1 MIGSGLLASR
11 AMTSRSRPPA
21 EGSPRGRGPGSGGP
35 GAGDAPARTS
45 AADDP
50 AGSGTAWDGLS
61 DDRPGPLLLAALG
74 GGSVA
79 AVLLAVGAV
88 AGVSPDAS
96 PGFTSWPLL
105 ALLALAPVLAAVGC
119 ALAGRPGP
127 AAGILLGLAAL
138 APGRLLLDLQFA
150 VNGPLTVRPELYLP
164 DRFVN
169 GSAVGA
175 GFWLLMAGH
184 VLTAVA
190 GLLAWRAVRARAA
203 AIGDEPEGRRWRLLL
218 PLLAVAAAVGLLAEP
233 VQSDNGFLAARAA
246 FEGPWPALGGYLLL
260 AAALP
265 LAAALA
271 LVAPSE
277 GAARGA
283 LYGLG
288 AAAAGLVLPP
298 LVAGFVRDDMHPTWG
313 PMVVLIAMV
322 FVAVLASTSL
332 TAAVPGDAAR
342 GDLAGEARLPSLFW
356 WRLTAAVL
364 ALATAAAAVIG
375 ALAPQVVVTSVTPG
389 AEIVTASSVS
399 PARWFLL
406 AAGVLVAVLALAM
419 LVPAAAAA
427 VRPVLSVGWAGVVLA
442 GTAVISTALTAT
454 QAGNLTAFG
463 GANMS
468 GLLTSVVPNS
478 ATTFIYD
485 LGSGAI
491 WTCVALVLA
500 ALASLAAVVTG
511 VVERDDTGAEGPRPN
526 GSVLTPVVAA
536 GVLAVAAFGLPVF
549 SAPGYTAAGLW
560 SNFDTPSWGL
570 LTALV
575 IVLGA
580 AALALRSRPRPA
592 AALLVGAALLAGLH
606 AAELPLVGGSVAG
619 AQAATGFWVALA
631 SAVAFLVAAVM
642 AIAGARRDA

>member
-1 MIGSGLLASR
+1 M
-11 AMTSRSRPPA
+11 
-21 EGSPRGRGPGSGGP
+21 
-35 GAGDAPARTS
+35 
-45 AADDP
+45 
-50 AGSGTAWDGLS
+50 
-61 DDRPGPLLLAALG
+61 AALG
-74 GGSVA
+74 CGSVA
-79 AVLLAVGAV
+79 AVLLTAGAV
-88 AGVSPDAS
+88 APVSPEAS

-105 ALLALAPVLAAVGC
+105 ALLALVPVLAAVVC
-119 ALAGRPGP
+119 ARAGRPGP
-127 AAGILLGLAAL
+127 AAGVLLGLAAL

-203 AIGDEPEGRRWRLLL
+203 ETGEEPEQRRWRLLVPML
-218 PLLAVAAAVGLLAEP
+218 SVAAAVGLLAEP

-260 AAALP
+260 AASLP

-271 LVAPSE
+271 LAAPSE

-283 LYGLG
+283 LYGL
-288 AAAAGLVLPP
+288 AAAAASLALPP
-298 LVAGFVRDDMHPTWG
+298 LVAGFVRADLHPAWG
-313 PMVVLIAMV
+313 TTVVVIAMV
-322 FVAVLASTSL
+322 FVAGLASTSL
-332 TAAVPGDAAR
+332 AAAPPGEATR

-364 ALATAAAAVIG
+364 ALATAATAVIG
-375 ALAPQVVVTSVTPG
+375 ALAPQVVITSVSPAG
-389 AEIVTASSVS
+389 ELVTASSVS

-406 AAGVLVAVLALAM
+406 AAGVLVAVLGLVM
-419 LVPAAAAA
+419 LIPVVATA
-427 VRPVLSVGWAGVVLA
+427 VRPVLSVGWAGVALA
-442 GTAVISTALTAT
+442 GTAVISAALTAS
-454 QAGNLTAFG
+454 QAGNLAAFG
-463 GANMS
+463 GASDMS
-468 GLLTSVVPNS
+468 RFLTNNIPNGATNVV
-478 ATTFIYD
+478 YD

-500 ALASLAAVVTG
+500 VLASLAAVVTG
-511 VVERDDTGAEGPRPN
+511 VVERDDTGAEGPRP
-526 GSVLTPVVAA
+526 GGGVLTPIVAA

-549 SAPGYTAAGLW
+549 SAPDYVAAGLW

-575 IVLGA
+575 IILSACV
-580 AALALRSRPRPA
+580 LALRSRPRPA
-592 AALLVGAALLAGLH
+592 AALLVGAALLAALH
-606 AAELPLVGGSVAG
+606 AAELPLVGGGVSG
-619 AQAATGFWVALA
+619 AQAAIGFWLALA
-631 SAVAFLVAAVM
+631 SAAAFLVAAVM
-642 AIAGARRDA
+642 AVVGARREA